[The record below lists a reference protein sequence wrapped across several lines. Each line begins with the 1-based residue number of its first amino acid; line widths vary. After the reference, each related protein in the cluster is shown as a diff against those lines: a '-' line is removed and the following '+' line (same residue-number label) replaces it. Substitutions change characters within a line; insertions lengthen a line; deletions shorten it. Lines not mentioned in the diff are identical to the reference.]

1 MRCPLRSD
9 ETRRY
14 RVTDYAFA
22 YHHVYDRYNPNLNPK
37 PWTTSRVMR
46 DKVIKSSY
54 GSGPSARGS
63 RVLLLD
69 AYNPWAGGFPGPG
82 GIPHGDPTCNV
93 GLTDGAVQRFN
104 VFDVEEEV
112 IRNGDADHT
121 ARLYDLW
128 GRGTLYLINR
138 EMGYLR

>member
-1 MRCPLRSD
+1 
-9 ETRRY
+9 
-14 RVTDYAFA
+14 
-22 YHHVYDRYNPNLNPK
+22 
-37 PWTTSRVMR
+37 MR